1 MSTSE
6 TPSNSAK
13 LTSVELAELIID
25 ALLRADLLKKGQTTR
40 AVEIATEEIEV
51 RKALG
56 DY

>member
-25 ALLRADLLKKGQTTR
+25 ALLRADLLKKCQTTR